1 MKLAFFSLWDDEI
14 TELSSLQRR
23 YIFESVRSREPL
35 SQKNALLCECCDGVS
50 VYGNDLIGEDL
61 LRTLASYGVKFLSVR
76 DEDTVVDYAAAQKYH
91 IRVCRASYPPD
102 AVAEFSVMLILIALR
117 KYKQALWFQ
126 QVNDYSITHLKGK
139 ILAQQKVGVVGA
151 DDTAQRL
158 AEILCGVGCEV
169 YRYAGENFKNG
180 ESAGENV
187 ETGESRLP
195 TYTDLEEIY
204 ASCDVIVYP
213 SRLKDTEK
221 YRVDGN
227 VLKKMKDGVV
237 LVNTASGELFDVP
250 SIIEGVENKKI
261 GVLAMDVFKG
271 ERGIYHEDRA
281 DDILRNRDMAYI
293 RQFPN
298 VILTQHMGFFTA
310 YSMEKLI
317 DRSVEGLVQLIRSG
331 ISEYEVISE

>member
-35 SQKNALLCECCDGVS
+35 SMKNAVLCECCDGVS
-50 VYGNDLIGEDL
+50 VYGNDTLDDEL
-61 LRTLASYGVKFLSVR
+61 LRTLSSYGVKFLSVR
-76 DEDTVVDYAAAQKYH
+76 DADTDVDLSAAKKYN
-91 IRVCRASYPPD
+91 IRVCRANYPPD
-102 AVAEFSVMLILIALR
+102 AVAEFSLMLILIALR

-126 QVNDYSITHLKGK
+126 QVNDYSISHLKGE
-139 ILAQQKVGVVGA
+139 ILAQQTVGVVGS
-151 DDTAQRL
+151 DETAYRL
-158 AEILCGVGCEV
+158 SEILCGVGCKV
-169 YRYAGENFKNG
+169 YQCIEDICAKKAEGAEQEEDGEKKPQIFSKL
-180 ESAGENV
+180 SA
-187 ETGESRLP
+187 
-195 TYTDLEEIY
+195 IY
-204 ASCDVIVYP
+204 SECDVIVYP
-213 SRLKDTEK
+213 SKLKDLDK
-221 YRVDGN
+221 YRVN
-227 VLKKMKDGVV
+227 SSALKKMKDGVV
-237 LVNTASGELFDVP
+237 LVNTASGELFDTQ

-271 ERGIYHEDRA
+271 ERGIYHVDRA

-317 DRSVEGLVQLIRSG
+317 DYSVEGLVQLIRYGKSA
-331 ISEYEVISE
+331 YEVTKR